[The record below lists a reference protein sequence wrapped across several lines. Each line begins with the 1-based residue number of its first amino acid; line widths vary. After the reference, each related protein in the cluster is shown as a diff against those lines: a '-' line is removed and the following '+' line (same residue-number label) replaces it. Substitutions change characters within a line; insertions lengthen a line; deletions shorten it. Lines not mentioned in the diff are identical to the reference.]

1 MRDAIGK
8 QAEKRGPTSRYVVF
22 ATASVALLM
31 GSIDSTIVATALHTL
46 TIDLHASLAW
56 TSWTITAYLLG
67 QTVAMPVAG
76 RLSDSLGRKRMFL
89 VYVVTF
95 TGSSL
100 LCGLS
105 VNIYMLIAFRF
116 IQALGGGGFMPSA
129 SGLVSDRFGK
139 DRDRAIGLF
148 SSVFPLGAL
157 LGPTLGGVIITYLPW
172 RAIFFINVPVGVV
185 LVVLMMVILPA
196 SGRLGAPA
204 IDAAGTALMS
214 GGLFALML
222 GLNQLGEQGVHAVLP
237 WAVLVLGLALL
248 AGFLVRQEHSLHPII
263 PPSLLR
269 RRAFAI
275 VNVLNLLYG
284 ASALGV
290 FQLVPLFAQD
300 AYRMNPLEAGT
311 LLTVRAVGMIMI
323 AGAASMAMRRTGY
336 RAPMAVGFLLVAC
349 GVALMA
355 SPPRLGL
362 GPYEW
367 LGLAALLCG
376 LGVGAAGPASNNAA
390 IDLMPDQVAAI
401 SGLRGMFRQVGGI
414 IAVSIAALLLDGS
427 PHPAAILGGVFV
439 GMAVIALISLPIIAK
454 VPERRRR
461 SPA

>member
-1 MRDAIGK
+1 MHDAIGGRAK
-8 QAEKRGPTSRYVVF
+8 ETRATSRYVVF

-46 TIDLHASLAW
+46 TVDLHASLAW
-56 TSWTITAYLLG
+56 TSWTITGYLLG
-67 QTVAMPVAG
+67 QTVAMPIAG

-95 TGSSL
+95 TAASL

-105 VNIYMLIAFRF
+105 VNIYMLIGFRF
-116 IQALGGGGFMPSA
+116 VQALGGGGFMPSA

-157 LGPTLGGVIITYLPW
+157 LGPALGGVIITYLPW
-172 RAIFFINVPVGVV
+172 RAIFFLNVPVGVV
-185 LVVLMMVILPA
+185 LVILMIVILPA
-196 SGRLGAPA
+196 SERLHAPA

-214 GGLFALML
+214 AGLFLLML
-222 GLNQLGEQGVHAVLP
+222 GINQLGQQGIHAALP
-237 WAVLVLGLALL
+237 WLLLVVGLGLL
-248 AGFLVRQEHSLHPII
+248 AGFLVRQEHARHPII

-275 VNVLNLLYG
+275 VNVLNLMYG

-300 AYRMNPLEAGT
+300 AYGMNALEAGT

-323 AGAASMAMRRTGY
+323 AGVASMAMRRTGY
-336 RAPMAVGFLLVAC
+336 RAPMVVGFLLVAV
-349 GVALMA
+349 GVAIMA
-355 SPPRLGL
+355 FPPPQGL
-362 GPYEW
+362 GPYGW

-376 LGVGAAGPASNNAA
+376 LGVGSAGPASNNAA

-427 PHPAAILGGVFV
+427 PHPAAVMSGVFV
-439 GMAVIALISLPIIAK
+439 GMAVIALLSVPIIAK

-461 SPA
+461 GPA